1 MKEIRKKAVASML
14 LGTMC
19 LYSMPVL
26 ANTKEE
32 TVYTKIDNNS
42 NPYSTIVSTKISND
56 NKSELLEDITNL
68 LNIKNTNGDEEFTR
82 DEDKII
88 WKSNGKAVQYQGET
102 EKETPVTCKIKYE
115 LDGMEISAKE
125 IVGKS
130 GKVKITIEYTNNEKH
145 TVTINGQNSTMY
157 TPFVVVAGTII
168 DKNNNENIKITNGKI
183 IDNGTKTVA
192 IGIAMP
198 GLQESLNLS
207 KEKIEI
213 PSSIIIEME
222 AKNFEMNNIISYTT
236 AKILGKNDLNVL
248 DDLDKIYSQANELKE
263 ASNMLVDGSK
273 NLRDGAYQLNSGIH
287 QLSKELN
294 SKISLYESERS
305 KYSTKDDIKAQIIK
319 ILNQELKSI
328 MPELEKQAEQ
338 EAKKVVHEN
347 IKDIENSTIYTT
359 KALTQQAIN
368 EKLQEIENGE
378 PVVPEDVEK
387 ALEKDIQIII
397 NNMLDTEEIQTLE
410 TAIKT
415 IVMNDIQTI
424 LNSKMAEIKT
434 NTQNVKTQAEKDPM
448 KLLSKQEQE
457 EVNKMA
463 QAMVPGII
471 QNYYQNAIVSGQ
483 ITEEQAKQMAY
494 NDALNNVKKLI
505 SNTVVGTINNVETK
519 IDDTI
524 TEVLVEITSKISSN
538 KELNTAIMQYANT
551 VAAKIKNSMSEAQI
565 NAIKKS
571 IQQNLIKNIKLT
583 LSNDIEIEEYVKKEL
598 LVTIDEIADKTA
610 TTLAEQYT
618 SNLATEIATNL
629 VKAQLSGENIDKIL
643 DMELAK
649 YETTI
654 SAVDNGIAELKTALS
669 QLTNGSTALT
679 KGTNI
684 LTEGMTK
691 FDNEGISKIYNLV
704 YGNVKDIDERVKA
717 LKNLAEQYKTFTKI
731 NDKDNGEV
739 SFITI
744 IDSLKKEKNEKA
756 VSSNNK
762 TNETVANDKLANSA
776 MVYITE

>member
-1 MKEIRKKAVASML
+1 
-14 LGTMC
+14 
-19 LYSMPVL
+19 
-26 ANTKEE
+26 
-32 TVYTKIDNNS
+32 
-42 NPYSTIVSTKISND
+42 
-56 NKSELLEDITNL
+56 
-68 LNIKNTNGDEEFTR
+68 
-82 DEDKII
+82 
-88 WKSNGKAVQYQGET
+88 
-102 EKETPVTCKIKYE
+102 
-115 LDGMEISAKE
+115 
-125 IVGKS
+125 
-130 GKVKITIEYTNNEKH
+130 
-145 TVTINGQNSTMY
+145 
-157 TPFVVVAGTII
+157 
-168 DKNNNENIKITNGKI
+168 
-183 IDNGTKTVA
+183 
-192 IGIAMP
+192 
-198 GLQESLNLS
+198 
-207 KEKIEI
+207 
-213 PSSIIIEME
+213 
-222 AKNFEMNNIISYTT
+222 
-236 AKILGKNDLNVL
+236 
-248 DDLDKIYSQANELKE
+248 
-263 ASNMLVDGSK
+263 
-273 NLRDGAYQLNSGIH
+273 
-287 QLSKELN
+287 
-294 SKISLYESERS
+294 
-305 KYSTKDDIKAQIIK
+305 
-319 ILNQELKSI
+319 

-338 EAKKVVHEN
+338 EARKVVHEN
-347 IKDIENSTIYTT
+347 ITDLQNSTILTT
-359 KALTQQAIN
+359 KKLTKEVIN
-368 EKLQEIENGE
+368 SKLQQLENGE

-463 QAMVPGII
+463 QAMVPGIK